1 MSIIALKK
9 RHRLQPVIFNKAPF
23 IPFFDSLII
32 SSSYFS
38 LSLSLSLL
46 FMSTFSDD
54 PPLSTDSA
62 HNYVTRG
69 SINHPSIDRDSDFSF
84 ISDLRHENSSTFA
97 GYQPPRP
104 LSQPCVGSASPLSVG
119 NERAIKSFEL
129 PTVMRKRAPDDDNN
143 GSSSEVSGMVSPFT
157 LPRVDA
163 STSFSMDGRSSS
175 SNHSRSNNSSIM
187 DPREYPSETRLRI
200 ERSLSNIR
208 SMSRT
213 SSRQQHHRQHNES
226 RDRKSKHEKE
236 ERFKSLTT
244 SFDTRLKVSHDNI
257 VFLGSTPHPCYNQAI
272 EETMRQ
278 VNDDLNTT
286 RTALEASKI
295 VDQGGCVEL
304 V

>member
-1 MSIIALKK
+1 MSA
-9 RHRLQPVIFNKAPF
+9 
-23 IPFFDSLII
+23 
-32 SSSYFS
+32 
-38 LSLSLSLL
+38 
-46 FMSTFSDD
+46 FSDD

-69 SINHPSIDRDSDFSF
+69 SINHPSVDRDSDFSF

-97 GYQPPRP
+97 SYQPPRP
-104 LSQPCVGSASPLSVG
+104 LSQPCVGSTSPFSVG

-129 PTVMRKRAPDDDNN
+129 PTVMRKKAPDDDDNNNNN

-163 STSFSMDGRSSS
+163 STSFSMDSRSS

-213 SSRQQHHRQHNES
+213 SSRQHHRQQGGS
-226 RDRKSKHEKE
+226 RDRKSIHEKD

-244 SFDTRLKVSHDNI
+244 SFDTRLKVSHGNI
-257 VFLGSTPHPCYNQAI
+257 VFSWIGTSSVL
-272 EETMRQ
+272 
-278 VNDDLNTT
+278 
-286 RTALEASKI
+286 
-295 VDQGGCVEL
+295 
-304 V
+304 